1 MKFKETVKK
10 NKIFFIIAVIL
21 WLIVTIVFVMPLAF
35 SIFSATYKGNGF
47 DTKIFYKALE
57 VKMFNFDPFG
67 ALGLTFS
74 HGGAGTFF
82 TIEII
87 YTLIHTVICLIGLK
101 KSKPKHEYHNIEHGS
116 SDWSKNGEQ
125 YQLLNKKEG
134 IILAENNYLPVDKR
148 GNVNVLVV
156 GRIWFW

>member
-47 DTKIFYKALE
+47 DIKIFYKALE

-101 KSKPKHEYHNIEHGS
+101 KSKPKHEYYNIEHGS

-125 YQLLNKKEG
+125 YQILNKKEG